1 MSKPDWKTKPH
12 ERKRM
17 TLQQENEQLKRR
29 IEILTYE
36 RDDYIRSAKYFRD
49 ERDQMTQAKDRYAV
63 LRTKDV
69 MVLDGEPK
77 YLKGEDLDKYCDEEN
92 SKFWGT
98 NPSSASLAN
107 MLKRMNGGTITG
119 TNPTRMI
126 VPMSHLKIAQKLLE
140 KERYGNDT
148 GSKSKEADTQD
159 SGHHT
164 DVLRY
169 ADWYGLWK
177 QRGA

>member
-1 MSKPDWKTKPH
+1 MTKPDWKTKPH

-17 TLQQENEQLKRR
+17 TLQQENEHLKQR
-29 IEILTYE
+29 IAVLAYE
-36 RDDYIRSAKYFRD
+36 RDEYMKQATHFRED
-49 ERDQMTQAKDRYAV
+49 RDNLAVSKDRYAV

-92 SKFWGT
+92 SKFWGVSMSSI
-98 NPSSASLAN
+98 PSFMQQVARAN
-107 MLKRMNGGTITG
+107 QTQQLF
-119 TNPTRMI
+119 
-126 VPMSHLKIAQKLLE
+126 
-140 KERYGNDT
+140 KEALDGNDT
-148 GSKSKEADTQD
+148 RSKSKEADQKD

-177 QRGA
+177 QRSA

>member
-17 TLQQENEQLKRR
+17 TLQQENQALKAR
-29 IEILTYE
+29 IDVLAYE
-36 RDDYIRSAKYFRD
+36 RDEYRQQATHFRED
-49 ERDQMTQAKDRYAV
+49 RDKLALSKDRYAV

-77 YLKGEDLDKYCDEEN
+77 YLKGEDLDNYCDEEN
-92 SKFWGT
+92 SKFWG
-98 NPSSASLAN
+98 ASITGMSNYMQQVA
-107 MLKRMNGGTITG
+107 KQINGGQNG
-119 TNPTRMI
+119 TKKLIINASQMA
-126 VPMSHLKIAQKLLE
+126 IAKKLLE
-140 KERYGNDT
+140 GQHNGNDT

-164 DVLRY
+164 DILRY
-169 ADWYGLWK
+169 ADWDGLWK
-177 QRGA
+177 QRSA

>member
-17 TLQQENEQLKRR
+17 TLQQENQALKAR
-29 IEILTYE
+29 IDVLSYE
-36 RDDYIRSAKYFRD
+36 RDEYLKSSKYFRD
-49 ERDQMTQAKDRYAV
+49 ERDKLSKNPDRYAV

-69 MVLDGEPK
+69 MILDGEPK

-98 NPSSASLAN
+98 NIPSYLQ
-107 MLKRMNGGTITG
+107 KFVQQINGGQNG
-119 TNPTRMI
+119 TKKLIINTSQMA
-126 VPMSHLKIAQKLLE
+126 VAKKLLQE
-140 KERYGNDT
+140 QQNGNDT
-148 GSKSKEADTQD
+148 GSESKEADQKD

-164 DVLRY
+164 DILRY
-169 ADWYGLWK
+169 AYWNGLRK
-177 QRGA
+177 

>member
-17 TLQQENEQLKRR
+17 TLQQENQQLKER
-29 IEILTYE
+29 IERLAYE
-36 RDDYIRSAKYFRD
+36 RDEYRQQAKHFRD
-49 ERDQMTQAKDRYAV
+49 DRDKLALSKDRYAV

-98 NPSSASLAN
+98 GLPSYVQKFAQQI
-107 MLKRMNGGTITG
+107 NGGQNGTKKLTI
-119 TNPTRMI
+119 NASQ
-126 VPMSHLKIAQKLLE
+126 VAIAQRLLE
-140 KERYGNDT
+140 GQRNGNDT
-148 GSKSKEADTQD
+148 GSKSKEADQKD

-169 ADWYGLWK
+169 ADWNGLWK
-177 QRGA
+177 QRRA

>member
-17 TLQQENEQLKRR
+17 TLQQENEQLKKR

-49 ERDQMTQAKDRYAV
+49 ERDQVIQAKDRYAV

-69 MVLDGEPK
+69 MVLDGEPM

-92 SKFWGT
+92 RKFWGVSLSGM
-98 NPSSASLAN
+98 SSRGKGVTTQMMQAFIDEIQE
-107 MLKRMNGGTITG
+107 KRN
-119 TNPTRMI
+119 
-126 VPMSHLKIAQKLLE
+126 
-140 KERYGNDT
+140 GNDT
-148 GSKSKEADTQD
+148 GSESKEADQKD

-177 QRGA
+177 QRST

>member
-1 MSKPDWKTKPH
+1 MTKPDWKTKPH

-17 TLQQENEQLKRR
+17 TLQQENQKLKER
-29 IEILTYE
+29 IDVLAVE
-36 RDDYIRSAKYFRD
+36 RDEYIAQARYFRD

-98 NPSSASLAN
+98 NLSSASLSN
-107 MLKRMNGGTITG
+107 MLKRMNGGAITG
-119 TNPTRMI
+119 SNPTKMI
-126 VPMSHLKIAQKLLE
+126 VPMTHLKIAQKLIE
-140 KERYGNDT
+140 EERYGNDT
-148 GSKSKEADTQD
+148 GSESKEADQKD

-177 QRGA
+177 QRST

>member
-17 TLQQENEQLKRR
+17 TLQQENEQLKKR
-29 IEILTYE
+29 IDMLANE
-36 RDDYIRSAKYFRD
+36 RDDYRYQANHFRED
-49 ERDQMTQAKDRYAV
+49 RDKLAISKDRYAV

-92 SKFWGT
+92 SKFWGVGLGM
-98 NPSSASLAN
+98 SSYLQQIA
-107 MLKRMNGGTITG
+107 KQINGGQIG
-119 TNPTRMI
+119 TK
-126 VPMSHLKIAQKLLE
+126 KIIINASQMAIAKKILE
-140 KERYGNDT
+140 GQHNGNDAR
-148 GSKSKEADTQD
+148 SKSKEADSKD
-159 SGHHT
+159 SGHYT

-169 ADWYGLWK
+169 ADWNGLWK
-177 QRGA
+177 QRRA

>member
-29 IEILTYE
+29 IEILAYE
-36 RDDYIRSAKYFRD
+36 RDEYIRSAKYFRD

-92 SKFWGT
+92 SKFWGVSLSGM
-98 NPSSASLAN
+98 SSFMQQVAKASTFQ
-107 MLKRMNGGTITG
+107 LK
-119 TNPTRMI
+119 PTKMYL
-126 VPMSHLKIAQKLLE
+126 PAGMAEQAQKIL
-140 KERYGNDT
+140 KEQRDGNDT

-159 SGHHT
+159 SGHNKN
-164 DVLRY
+164 VLRY
-169 ADWYGLWK
+169 ADWNGLWK
-177 QRGA
+177 

>member
-17 TLQQENEQLKRR
+17 TLQQENQLLKDR
-29 IEILTYE
+29 IENFIYE
-36 RDDYIRSAKYFRD
+36 RDEYRNQANYFRE
-49 ERDQMTQAKDRYAV
+49 ERDKLALSKDRYAV

-92 SKFWGT
+92 SKFWGVSMT
-98 NPSSASLAN
+98 GMSNFMQQIAKAQQMQLQPTKLYVNPSMMDAAKKI
-107 MLKRMNGGTITG
+107 LK
-119 TNPTRMI
+119 
-126 VPMSHLKIAQKLLE
+126 E
-140 KERYGNDT
+140 ERDGNDAR
-148 GSKSKEADTQD
+148 SKSKEADQKD

-169 ADWYGLWK
+169 ADWDGLWK

>member
-1 MSKPDWKTKPH
+1 MSTKPDWKTKPH

-17 TLQQENEQLKRR
+17 TLQQENQKLKERLENLVIDR
-29 IEILTYE
+29 DEYRNQASYFREE
-36 RDDYIRSAKYFRD
+36 RDKLALS
-49 ERDQMTQAKDRYAV
+49 KDRYAV

-92 SKFWGT
+92 SKFWGVSMT
-98 NPSSASLAN
+98 GMSNFMQQIAKAQQTSAQI
-107 MLKRMNGGTITG
+107 K
-119 TNPTRMI
+119 PTKLYINASQMA
-126 VPMSHLKIAQKLLE
+126 VAKKLLE
-140 KERYGNDT
+140 KEQNGNDT
-148 GSKSKEADTQD
+148 GSKSKEADQKD

-169 ADWYGLWK
+169 ADWNGLWK
-177 QRGA
+177 

>member
-17 TLQQENEQLKRR
+17 TLQQENQALKER
-29 IEILTYE
+29 IDRLAVE
-36 RDDYIRSAKYFRD
+36 RDEYRQQAKYFRD
-49 ERDQMTQAKDRYAV
+49 ERDKLSQSKDRYAV

-92 SKFWGT
+92 SKFWGVSM
-98 NPSSASLAN
+98 SSMTSFAQQISRAAAMQIKPTQLFVHPQYADAAKKILKAN
-107 MLKRMNGGTITG
+107 N
-119 TNPTRMI
+119 
-126 VPMSHLKIAQKLLE
+126 
-140 KERYGNDT
+140 YGNDT
-148 GSKSKEADTQD
+148 GSKSKEADQKD

-164 DVLRY
+164 DILRY

-177 QRGA
+177 QRRA

>member
-1 MSKPDWKTKPH
+1 MTKPDWKTKPH
-12 ERKRM
+12 ERVRM
-17 TLQQENEQLKRR
+17 TLQQENEQLKKR
-29 IEILTYE
+29 IEMLAVE
-36 RDDYIRSAKYFRD
+36 RDEYRQQATHFRED
-49 ERDQMTQAKDRYAV
+49 RDKLALSKDRYAV

-92 SKFWGT
+92 SKFWGVGLGMS
-98 NPSSASLAN
+98 NYLQQIA
-107 MLKRMNGGTITG
+107 KQINGGQNVTKKLII
-119 TNPTRMI
+119 NASQMA
-126 VPMSHLKIAQKLLE
+126 IAKKLFE
-140 KERYGNDT
+140 KEQHGNDT
-148 GSKSKEADTQD
+148 GSKSKEADSKD

-177 QRGA
+177 QRRT

>member
-17 TLQQENEQLKRR
+17 TLQQENEQLKKR
-29 IEILTYE
+29 IELLTYE
-36 RDDYIRSAKYFRD
+36 RDEYLKTAKHFQADRD
-49 ERDQMTQAKDRYAV
+49 KLALSKDRYAV

-98 NPSSASLAN
+98 NLSSASLAN

-140 KERYGNDT
+140 KEQNGNDAR
-148 GSKSKEADTQD
+148 SKSKEADSKD

-177 QRGA
+177 QRRS